1 MSIPT
6 RLASAAGAW
15 TGANRLWFD
24 PTQPSFDSDT
34 TAEVSLVTAGRMLEM
49 RYTWSHE
56 GKPHEGTL
64 LIGDDPGAKRCDAAW
79 ADSFHNGHRL
89 MPLTGMLAGSDEVV
103 VEGSYPAPPGP
114 DWGWRIT
121 LEQPSADALL
131 MRMYNIT
138 PDGTA
143 ALAVEASYARRR

>member
-1 MSIPT
+1 M
-6 RLASAAGAW
+6 A
-15 TGANRLWFD
+15 
-24 PTQPSFDSDT
+24 
-34 TAEVSLVTAGRMLEM
+34 
-49 RYTWSHE
+49 
-56 GKPHEGTL
+56 
-64 LIGDDPGAKRCDAAW
+64 
-79 ADSFHNGHRL
+79 
-89 MPLTGMLAGSDEVV
+89 LTGMLAGSGEVA

-143 ALAVEASYARRR
+143 ALAVEASYSRRR

>member
-1 MSIPT
+1 MSVPS
-6 RLASAAGAW
+6 RLSNAVGVW
-15 TGANRLWFD
+15 RGANRLWFD
-24 PTQPSFDSDT
+24 PSQPSFDSDT
-34 TAEVSLVTAGRMLEM
+34 SADITLAAAGRLLEM

-56 GKPHEGTL
+56 GKPQEGIL
-64 LIGDDPGAKRCDAAW
+64 LLGDDPGAKRCDVAW

-89 MPLTGMLAGSDEVV
+89 MPLTGMLAGAGEVS

-121 LEQPSADALL
+121 LEQPSPDALV

-143 ALAVEASYARRR
+143 ALAVEASYSRRR